1 MANGAGTPG
10 IGSKWDGGDL
20 VFFVRSTG
28 AEVLRLATD
37 GSATTGGLMITGGTG
52 DSGDVLTSNGD
63 GTASFAPPAPPA
75 E

>member
-20 VFFVRSTG
+20 VFFVKSTG

-37 GSATTGGLMITGGTG
+37 GSATTGGLAITGGTG
-52 DSGDVLTSNGD
+52 TEGQVLTSNGD
-63 GTASFAPPAPPA
+63 GTASFQDLPPAA
-75 E
+75 